1 VPRTGLDI
9 PVEALAGAACDSTQA
24 AKARLAHIARGTLPN
39 IAPPS
44 SFCELPRMDQS
55 FMS

>member
-9 PVEALAGAACDSTQA
+9 PVGALAGAACDSTQA

-44 SFCELPRMDQS
+44 SFCELPRIDQS